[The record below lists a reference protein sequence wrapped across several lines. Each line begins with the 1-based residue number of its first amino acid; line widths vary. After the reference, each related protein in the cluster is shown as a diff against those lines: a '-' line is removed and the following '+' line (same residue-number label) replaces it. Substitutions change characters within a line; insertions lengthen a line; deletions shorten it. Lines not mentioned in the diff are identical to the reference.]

1 VRTPVRTAD
10 PDAAHAILET
20 LYGAHGFRLSGD
32 RERFRFET
40 RTMQTNLLRL
50 DHGRHTMTVDAE
62 ADPSRAVHITR
73 VVSGRLRLA
82 AGGDTVTAG
91 PGQAVQSGPDAAFGV
106 HWSNLRWQ
114 VVRLDAAAVV
124 TSAADLLDN
133 EEPRVRFA
141 LAGPVS
147 PVRLRYWQAVVDH
160 LTSVFRR
167 AGDRRQPTGPDGG
180 VPDAGRA
187 PR

>member
-1 VRTPVRTAD
+1 MQVRTAD

-32 RERFRFET
+32 RERFRFEA

-82 AGGDTVTAG
+82 AGGDTVAAG
-91 PGQAVQSGPDAAFGV
+91 PGQAVQSGPDAALGV

-133 EEPRVRFA
+133 EEPGCGSRWPGRCHRCGSA
-141 LAGPVS
+141 
-147 PVRLRYWQAVVDH
+147 
-160 LTSVFRR
+160 
-167 AGDRRQPTGPDGG
+167 TGRPWSIT
-180 VPDAGRA
+180 
-187 PR
+187 